1 MADKYGMQPEDPA
14 DIIEEGRR
22 VLRLE
27 AEAVRALADR
37 VGDRFVRSV
46 ELILGTEG
54 RVIVTGM
61 GKSGAVGRKAA
72 ATLSSTGTP
81 AFYLHPAEG
90 VHGDL
95 GMVTARDVVIALS
108 YSGETDEVS
117 AILPVL
123 KRMGVALVAV
133 TGNPGSTLATNADV
147 VLDVSVEREACP
159 HNLAPTTSTT
169 AMLALMDALA
179 LAVMRVRRFTSE
191 DYAFLHPAGSL
202 GRRLL
207 LRVADLMRTGDR
219 VAICGPG
226 ATVRE
231 ALFSI
236 TRAQSGSVFAVD
248 EQGYFVGLLSDGDIR
263 RLLLK
268 DETALRLPLE
278 ATLNRS
284 PRTIGPD
291 RLVTEA
297 LAVMEQPP
305 SCAELPVLDP
315 ERRPIGV
322 LNLKDVTRAGIL

>member
-1 MADKYGMQPEDPA
+1 MQPQDPA
-14 DIIEEGRR
+14 EIIEEACR

-27 AEAVRALADR
+27 ADAVRSLADR
-37 VGDRFVRSV
+37 VGDPFVRAV
-46 ELILGTEG
+46 ELLLRVEG

-72 ATLSSTGTP
+72 ATLASTGTP

-123 KRMGVALVAV
+123 KRMGVTLIAV
-133 TGNPGSTLATNADV
+133 TGNPGSTLASNSDV

-179 LAVMRVRRFTSE
+179 LSAMRVRRFTSE

-207 LRVADLMRTGDR
+207 LRVCDLMRTGDR
-219 VAICGPG
+219 LALCATG

-231 ALFSI
+231 ALFAI
-236 TRAQSGSVFAVD
+236 TKAQSGSVFAVD
-248 EQGYFVGLLSDGDIR
+248 DAGRFAGLLSDGDIR
-263 RLLLK
+263 RLLLR
-268 DETALRLPLE
+268 DEGALRLPLE
-278 ATLNRS
+278 EALNRS
-284 PRTIGPD
+284 PRTIAPD

-297 LAVMEQPP
+297 LSVMEQPP
-305 SCAELPVLDP
+305 SCAELPVLDA

-322 LNLKDVTRAGIL
+322 LNLKDITRAGIL